1 MAKVWEWD
9 TPEWVGGQ
17 ADGGAATGS
26 GRALVEA
33 TAEVPGAMEPE
44 V

>member
-1 MAKVWEWD
+1 VAKEWEWD
-9 TPEWVGGQ
+9 TPEWVDGQ
-17 ADGGAATGS
+17 TDGEAAAGA

-33 TAEVPGAMEPE
+33 TAEAPGAMEPE